1 MAKLLNKMHTCE
13 RNWKILKIYSILLYF
28 EEIAFTGSCMLN
40 LIMHESKDVA
50 ELEG

>member
-1 MAKLLNKMHTCE
+1 MRACE
-13 RNWKILKIYSILLYF
+13 WNGKIQKIYNVLIYS
-28 EEIAFTGSCMLN
+28 EEIAFTDSCMFN

>member
-1 MAKLLNKMHTCE
+1 MRACE
-13 RNWKILKIYSILLYF
+13 WNGKIHKIYNVLIYS
-28 EEIAFTGSCMLN
+28 EETAFTDSCMLN